1 MKLPWKAM
9 ETNQLWCKRVTSL
22 TRGPNRPPLVQKRH
36 ISDRGPQPTSFGA
49 KTSHQWQ
56 GDPTDLLW
64 CKSSR
69 HWQGD
74 PTDLLWCKNVTS
86 WLFSLAYI
94 TGPNAQWWMLYDMQ
108 HKNLVWHSLH
118 GKVWQSCILNFWSLS
133 VQAMLITIV
142 IAGKTRGRWRDVRIS
157 ELSYCITNSILYNRG
172 LFDVWYLS
180 FSMCG
185 HFLHAS
191 TNQLRQLWFSSL
203 ELGISLFNPRKDF
216 LDVFGQSGTMAQRA
230 CKATGPFI
238 WSWICHF
245 NLLFSA
251 NLDLPLVY
259 ELETLV
265 FVTADIE
272 DSIISISAG
281 LAAVVLYQTLGPE
294 DFFEWKQ

>member
-1 MKLPWKAM
+1 MLNCECYMTCNIKILSDIGCM
-9 ETNQLWCKRVTSL
+9 EKFDNPV
-22 TRGPNRPPLVQKRH
+22 
-36 ISDRGPQPTSFGA
+36 
-49 KTSHQWQ
+49 
-56 GDPTDLLW
+56 
-64 CKSSR
+64 
-69 HWQGD
+69 
-74 PTDLLWCKNVTS
+74 S
-86 WLFSLAYI
+86 WTF
-94 TGPNAQWWMLYDMQ
+94 
-108 HKNLVWHSLH
+108 
-118 GKVWQSCILNFWSLS
+118 
-133 VQAMLITIV
+133 
-142 IAGKTRGRWRDVRIS
+142 GRWVSKRCLLPSSLLERLEGGD
-157 ELSYCITNSILYNRG
+157 EMYAFLSCLIGTCITNSILYNRG

-272 DSIISISAG
+272 DSIISVSAG
-281 LAAVVLYQTLGPE
+281 LAAVVLCQTLGPL